1 MTWVENRAKAREVN
15 NILPTNY
22 ISTSD
27 TNRVRTLLILIF
39 TKRFLVFGFAYHGN
53 STVRLVVISM
63 NQLYLKVETDEDYQI
78 FIVLNEL
85 R

>member
-39 TKRFLVFGFAYHGN
+39 TERFLVFGFAYHGN
-53 STVRLVVISM
+53 SNVRLVVILM
-63 NQLYLKVETDEDYQI
+63 NQSYLKVETRKLTRI
-78 FIVLNEL
+78 FKYL
-85 R
+85 